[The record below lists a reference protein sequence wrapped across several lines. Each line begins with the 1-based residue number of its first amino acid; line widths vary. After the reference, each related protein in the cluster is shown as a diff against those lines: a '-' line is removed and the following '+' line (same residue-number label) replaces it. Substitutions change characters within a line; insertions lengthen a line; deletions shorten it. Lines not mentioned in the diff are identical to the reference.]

1 MCVILLADFLPAR
14 WDGRALVVSPRSLC
28 ASSNPNIHPQARL
41 MELNY
46 PPEWGERQIAGL
58 HVPCCIYKCALWS
71 KLLLCCVRARLI
83 HDRKKSC
90 LTEIANKAAR
100 TETARRAPTTDIT
113 LACAFVSLK
122 AISQRIHQQ
131 RIMSLAAKT
140 DLCFSSP

>member
-1 MCVILLADFLPAR
+1 MSHAVFINVRFGASCC
-14 WDGRALVVSPRSLC
+14 C
-28 ASSNPNIHPQARL
+28 A
-41 MELNY
+41 
-46 PPEWGERQIAGL
+46 
-58 HVPCCIYKCALWS
+58 VCA
-71 KLLLCCVRARLI
+71 RARLI